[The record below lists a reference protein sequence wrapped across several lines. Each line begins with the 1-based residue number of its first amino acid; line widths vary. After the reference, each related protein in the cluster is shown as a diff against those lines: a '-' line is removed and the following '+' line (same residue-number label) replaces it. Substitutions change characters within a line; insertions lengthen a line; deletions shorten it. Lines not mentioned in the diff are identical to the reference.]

1 MFRNILGTALVGAAI
16 SAAGPA
22 MAAPGGG
29 GGGHGGGP
37 SAGMRGG
44 FEAPFGPSMAGP
56 SHVSGSAHMAIPTR
70 LNSQGMLHASSH
82 GIVRS
87 NTRSALHARA
97 AARVRGAKSQALMH
111 ASLTAIAHASP
122 RSALA
127 RASVPTSALPGLTT
141 GLTVKG
147 SGGATIGTVSRIVT
161 GTDGRIRLLVAT
173 SSSGRTVRLAPNT
186 LSISGGVVTTSS
198 I

>member
-1 MFRNILGTALVGAAI
+1 MFRNILSTVLVGAAMTV
-16 SAAGPA
+16 AGPA
-22 MAAPGGG
+22 IAAGPGGG
-29 GGGHGGGP
+29 GGGHGGG
-37 SAGMRGG
+37 SAVGMRGG
-44 FEAPFGPSMAGP
+44 FGPAFGPTMGGP
-56 SHVSGSAHMAIPTR
+56 SRMAIPPR
-70 LNSQGMLHASSH
+70 VNSQAMVRASSH
-82 GIVRS
+82 GIAHS
-87 NTRSALHARA
+87 NTRSALHAHA
-97 AARVRGAKSQALMH
+97 MTRVRAAKSQALMH

-127 RASVPTSALPGLTT
+127 RASVPRSALPGLTT

-147 SGGATIGTVSRIVT
+147 SSGATVGTVSRIVT

-186 LSISGGVVTTSS
+186 LSVSGGVVTTSS